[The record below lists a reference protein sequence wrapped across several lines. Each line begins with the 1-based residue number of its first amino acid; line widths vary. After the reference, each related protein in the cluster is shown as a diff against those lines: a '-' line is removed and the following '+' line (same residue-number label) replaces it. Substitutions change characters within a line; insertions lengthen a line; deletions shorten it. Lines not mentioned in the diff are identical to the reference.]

1 MAEIGIVET
10 KNIIATINDKYN
22 VDFSDY
28 ALTSFKRRIERVMD
42 NYNFKYHDLLI
53 NRLTED
59 PKFLDTFIYE
69 TSVPSSEMFRD
80 PSLWRLLRDEILP
93 SLVRDNSQPFKIWLP
108 NSVSG
113 DELFSLAILLHE
125 MDLLGKVQ
133 IFVSTLSDQ
142 SLELIKSGI
151 ISSSKLEISTDNY
164 VRANGKG
171 FFSDY
176 FREEGS
182 AIIRNTDL
190 IRGVTFLK
198 QDILLESFPQG
209 IKLVFYRNKMI
220 YFNQVL
226 QWKVLKNIS
235 QAMLQGGLFIIGT
248 KETLS
253 NIYTNT
259 DFALISDNES
269 IYRKK

>member
-22 VDFSDY
+22 IDFSDY
-28 ALTSFKRRIERVMD
+28 ALTSFKRRIERLMD

-53 NRLTED
+53 NRLVED
-59 PKFLDTFIYE
+59 PGFLDTFIYE
-69 TSVPSSEMFRD
+69 AAVPSSEMFRD

-93 SLVRDNSQPFKIWLP
+93 GLVRENSQPLKIWLP

-113 DELFSLAILLHE
+113 DELFSLVILLEE
-125 MDLLGKVQ
+125 MNLLGKVQ
-133 IFVSTLSDQ
+133 IYVSTLSNR
-142 SLELIKSGI
+142 SLELIKTGI
-151 ISSSKLEISTDNY
+151 ISPSKLEISTDNY
-164 VRANGKG
+164 VRANGRG
-171 FFSDY
+171 LFSDY
-176 FREEGS
+176 FTEEGNV
-182 AIIRNTDL
+182 IIRNTAL
-190 IRGVTFLK
+190 IKNVTFLK
-198 QDILLESFPQG
+198 QDITLSSFPQG
-209 IKLVFYRNKMI
+209 IRLVFFRNKMI

-235 QAMLQGGLFIIGT
+235 SAMVQGGLFLIGT

-259 DFALISDNES
+259 DFSLISDNES

>member
-10 KNIIATINDKYN
+10 KNIIATINDKYHI
-22 VDFSDY
+22 DFSDY

-53 NRLTED
+53 NRLVDD
-59 PKFLDTFIYE
+59 PRFLDTFIYE

-93 SLVRDNSQPFKIWLP
+93 ALVRENSQPLKIWLP

-113 DELFSLAILLHE
+113 DELFSLAIVLHE

-133 IFVSTLSDQ
+133 IFVSVLSDRC
-142 SLELIKSGI
+142 LEIIKAGI
-151 ISSSKLEISTDNY
+151 ISPSKLEISTDNY

-171 FFSDY
+171 LFSNY
-176 FREEGS
+176 FAEEGNMT
-182 AIIRNTDL
+182 IRKTDL
-190 IRGVTFLK
+190 IKDVTFLK
-198 QDILLESFPQG
+198 QDITLSSIPQG

-235 QAMLQGGLFIIGT
+235 QAMVQGGLFIIGT

-259 DFALISDNES
+259 DFTLISDNES